1 MLLRAVNANPATAG
15 TLAAPPGDVAPSVAT
30 STPWRRR
37 GIDALIAAT
46 TLLTIVATFAV
57 WANRQL
63 LDPGNWSTTSTRLLQ
78 NAEVRNA
85 TANFAVDQLY
95 ANVDVAQLIGSALPK
110 QLAPLAGPAAGA
122 LHAGA
127 IKAAG
132 LALADARVQSLWA
145 QANHRAAQ
153 ALVTVIDGGKGPVK
167 VQGGVVTLDLASV
180 VEAIAQQ
187 LGLPAGIGAKLPPS
201 IAHVQI
207 LKSDQ
212 IGLVQ
217 DIGRALRS
225 LALWLSIAV
234 PLLFALAIWLA
245 RGWRRRA
252 VMNVGF
258 GLAIAGLL
266 VLLARALVQS
276 RVPASLV
283 ADASIRPAAA
293 ATVSIAT
300 SMLAEIAGELVLVG
314 ALTIIAAW
322 LAGPAG
328 VAVGFRRTLAPYVRD
343 HSGLVGGL
351 VIAGIA
357 LLLVWRP
364 IGVLDTPI
372 GGLAFVALALV
383 WAVLIRRQ
391 AVTEFPDARSGD
403 AIAALHDRWRRL
415 RERRAPQPRA

>member
-1 MLLRAVNANPATAG
+1 V
-15 TLAAPPGDVAPSVAT
+15 T
-30 STPWRRR
+30 SPWARR
-37 GIDALIAAT
+37 GINALIVLT

-63 LDPGNWSTTSTRLLQ
+63 LDPPNWSATSTRLLQ
-78 NAEVRNA
+78 NPEIRDV

-122 LHAGA
+122 LHTGA
-127 IKAAG
+127 VRAAN
-132 LALADARVQSLWA
+132 LALADARVQTLWA
-145 QANHRAAQ
+145 RANLHAARA
-153 ALVTVIDGGKGPVK
+153 LKTVIDGGSGPVK
-167 VQGGVVTLDLASV
+167 VQGGEVRLDLASV
-180 VEAIAQQ
+180 VEALARQ
-187 LGLPAGIGAKLPPS
+187 LGLPSGIAAKLPPS
-201 IAHVQI
+201 VAQVRI

-234 PLLFALAIWLA
+234 PLLFGLAIALA

-252 VMNVGF
+252 VMNVGYA
-258 GLAIAGLL
+258 LATAGFL

-314 ALTIIAAW
+314 ALLIIAAW
-322 LAGPAG
+322 LAGPARF
-328 VAVGFRRTLAPYVRD
+328 AADFRRALAPYLRD
-343 HSGLVGGL
+343 YLGPASAFL
-351 VIAGIA
+351 IAMIA
-357 LLLVWRP
+357 LVLIWRP
-364 IGVLDTPI
+364 IGALGTPV
-372 GGLAFVALALV
+372 GALAFVALAGL
-383 WAVLIRRQ
+383 WAVLVRQ
-391 AVTEFPDARSGD
+391 QAMTEFPDAQMGD
-403 AIAALHDRWRRL
+403 VVAALRDRARRL
-415 RERRAPQPRA
+415 RDRRGPQPRR

>member
-1 MLLRAVNANPATAG
+1 M
-15 TLAAPPGDVAPSVAT
+15 
-30 STPWRRR
+30 
-37 GIDALIAAT
+37 
-46 TLLTIVATFAV
+46 
-57 WANRQL
+57 
-63 LDPGNWSTTSTRLLQ
+63 
-78 NAEVRNA
+78 
-85 TANFAVDQLY
+85 
-95 ANVDVAQLIGSALPK
+95 
-110 QLAPLAGPAAGA
+110 
-122 LHAGA
+122 
-127 IKAAG
+127 
-132 LALADARVQSLWA
+132 QSLWA

-343 HSGLVGGL
+343 LFRPRRRSGDRRDR
-351 VIAGIA
+351 AA
-357 LLLVWRP
+357 P
-364 IGVLDTPI
+364 
-372 GGLAFVALALV
+372 GLASD
-383 WAVLIRRQ
+383 RR
-391 AVTEFPDARSGD
+391 AGHTDRRAGVCGARARSGRCSS
-403 AIAALHDRWRRL
+403 AGRPSPSSQTRGRRCDRRP
-415 RERRAPQPRA
+415 A